1 MDKKYNI
8 VLTIAG
14 SDSSGGA
21 GIQADI
27 KTCSALGVYA
37 MSVITAVTAQNSRG
51 VITAEA
57 LSPEIVKAQLKAV
70 LDDLTPN
77 AVKIGMIPN
86 ETIAKVISD
95 VIQEYRLNNIVID
108 PIAKSTSGHDLSS
121 PETRNVMMSM
131 LFPHATLI
139 TPNLPE
145 SEQLFGLSPENIMS
159 YFDDKER
166 FTFDILLKGG
176 HGDNC
181 RMVTDLLLMQDRT
194 EPVYFS
200 HQRVNTSNT
209 HGTGCT
215 LSSAIAS
222 FLAMGFDVEKSVDS
236 AIKWLSR
243 ALAEGADYS
252 FGSGYGPVNH
262 IFKQIEQWKLK

>member
-27 KTCSALGVYA
+27 KTCCALGVYA
-37 MSVITAVTAQNSRG
+37 MSVITAVTAQNSHG
-51 VITAEA
+51 VRSVEA
-57 LSPEIVKAQLKAV
+57 LSSDIVKEQLKAV
-70 LDDLTPN
+70 LDDITPN

-86 ETIAKVISD
+86 ADIAEIIGETIK
-95 VIQEYRLNNIVID
+95 EYELKNVVID
-108 PIAKSTSGHDLSS
+108 PVLKSTSGHDFSSNETQEVVKSLLCPLS
-121 PETRNVMMSM
+121 
-131 LFPHATLI
+131 TLV

-145 SEQLFGLSPENIMS
+145 GELLFGLSHSNVMS
-159 YFDDKER
+159 YFDEKEKYP
-166 FTFDILLKGG
+166 FNILLKGG
-176 HGDNC
+176 HGNNSGT
-181 RMVTDLLLMQDRT
+181 VTDMLLMNKNH
-194 EPVYFS
+194 EPICIT
-200 HQRVNTSNT
+200 HQKLSTSNT

-222 FLAMGFDVEKSVDS
+222 FLAMGYGIETSVNK
-236 AIKWLSR
+236 AIEWLKC
-243 ALAEGADYS
+243 ALAKGAEYS